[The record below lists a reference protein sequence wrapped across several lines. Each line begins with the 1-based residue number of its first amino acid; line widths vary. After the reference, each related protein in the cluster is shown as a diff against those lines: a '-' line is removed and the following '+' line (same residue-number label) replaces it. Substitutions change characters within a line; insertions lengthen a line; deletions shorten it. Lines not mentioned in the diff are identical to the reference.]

1 MPEFDPRPAASASL
15 APAMLGCGVV
25 FLAAA
30 AGLVGSRLAPRL
42 APAPS
47 APASFAPRLPGAHSA
62 MVTAIAMTVRPG
74 ETLTGA
80 VLRTGVAADEARDA
94 VALLGRA
101 LDVAHIRAGLAFKAA
116 VARPQGRRGPARLV
130 ALSMTTGPA
139 SAVAL
144 HRAPDGAMVMQQMQA
159 PTREETHVA
168 SGVIDGSFYESAV
181 AAGATPALVHDA
193 VQLFSKTLD
202 FARDIHRG
210 DAFRLVFD
218 RTAMSQGATV
228 DAGDLLYAEVQ
239 VDGKTR
245 RFYRFDHDG
254 RAEYRDEIGHEQ
266 KALLLKTPLDG
277 AHVTSAFGMRL
288 HPLLGYTRMHPGID
302 FGAPTGTPVYAA
314 GDGVVEEAR
323 WAGGYGH
330 WLKLRHADGW
340 ETGYGHLSRY
350 APGVR
355 PGLRVV
361 QGQVVAYVGS
371 TGLST
376 GPHLHYEIMRGG
388 KKLNPLTA
396 AVPTGSAVS
405 PGEAAAFAAAKRR
418 VDGVLAKAPVAVAA
432 QLRSQETPRGA
443 VARS

>member
-1 MPEFDPRPAASASL
+1 MPQPAPRAAAAPF
-15 APAMLGCGVV
+15 APAVFGCGVV

-30 AGLVGSRLAPRL
+30 GGLVGSRLTPGLGAASP
-42 APAPS
+42 APARTV
-47 APASFAPRLPGAHSA
+47 PRLPGARGA
-62 MVTAIAMTVRPG
+62 AVTALAMTVRPG

-94 VALLGRA
+94 VSLLGRA

-116 VARPQGRRGPARLV
+116 VARPQGGRGPARLV
-130 ALSMTTGPA
+130 RLSMTTGPA

-144 HRAPDGAMVMQQMQA
+144 HRAPNGAMVMQEMQA

-168 SGVIDGSFYESAV
+168 SGVIHGSFYESAV
-181 AAGATPALVHDA
+181 AAGATPALVRDA
-193 VQLFSKTLD
+193 VKLFSKTLD
-202 FARDIHRG
+202 FARDIHAG
-210 DAFRLVFD
+210 DGFRLVFD
-218 RTAMSQGATV
+218 RTATAKGATV

-245 RFYRFDHDG
+245 RFYRFAHDG
-254 RAEYRDEIGHEQ
+254 QVEYRDEIGHEQ

-350 APGVR
+350 APGVK
-355 PGLRVV
+355 PGLHVV

-396 AVPTGSAVS
+396 SAPTGAAVS
-405 PGEAAAFAAAKRR
+405 PGEVAAFDAAKRR
-418 VDGVLAKAPVAVAA
+418 IDAVLAAAPADSFQPTALRPARWIEPAA
-432 QLRSQETPRGA
+432 LQ
-443 VARS
+443 